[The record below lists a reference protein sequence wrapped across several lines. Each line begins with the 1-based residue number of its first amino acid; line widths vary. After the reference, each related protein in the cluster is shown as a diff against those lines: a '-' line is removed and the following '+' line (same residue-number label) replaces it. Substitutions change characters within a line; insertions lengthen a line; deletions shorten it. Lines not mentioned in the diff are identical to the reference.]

1 MDYIDRDVPHI
12 GTDGEFARKKKKS
25 KKYLLKED
33 FKVDKD
39 EGLFEDKGKKTQ
51 AQLLEEEK
59 QAILQGKPVKDSDEA
74 AAHLPNYLQAARK
87 ANIAES
93 KIDNGNQARVKAF
106 RKAMNDVVVKEMG
119 LQNHIKFSEPQYINL
134 KELRELEF
142 KSAQKIQ
149 SLARCYFTRKWYLN
163 YIVRKKLGVPFSG
176 LEFAQNPFL
185 RQFNKPNTNLNRLQQ
200 VDPSKFAKVIPTAN
214 DVKLSTI
221 QIKRLRN
228 KQDEKLRIKG
238 NTRLPDD
245 TDGSRFIAKSMQKGT
260 SPTKIIHELQQ
271 DFLAQGLD
279 AYEQFKRL
287 NMGLDHD
294 AEGNPVK
301 RVVIYGKE
309 IVEEVKDKNAP
320 KSVYGFPGTPAWIG
334 D

>member
-1 MDYIDRDVPHI
+1 
-12 GTDGEFARKKKKS
+12 
-25 KKYLLKED
+25 
-33 FKVDKD
+33 
-39 EGLFEDKGKKTQ
+39 
-51 AQLLEEEK
+51 
-59 QAILQGKPVKDSDEA
+59 
-74 AAHLPNYLQAARK
+74 
-87 ANIAES
+87 
-93 KIDNGNQARVKAF
+93 
-106 RKAMNDVVVKEMG
+106 
-119 LQNHIKFSEPQYINL
+119 
-134 KELRELEF
+134 
-142 KSAQKIQ
+142 
-149 SLARCYFTRKWYLN
+149 
-163 YIVRKKLGVPFSG
+163 
-176 LEFAQNPFL
+176 
-185 RQFNKPNTNLNRLQQ
+185 
-200 VDPSKFAKVIPTAN
+200 
-214 DVKLSTI
+214 LSTI